1 VYITNQSFGVSSA
14 TVLRTT
20 STLRDN
26 LLDPDLVQDPYPYF
40 AALRERAPVHY
51 SEPHRSW
58 LLTRYDDVAWGLAD
72 LRLSSDRVKPLLA
85 RLSDKNR
92 ARAGGAL
99 GLIADWMVV
108 CDPPAHTRL
117 RRLATLAFHPR
128 KIQQMED
135 RIRDVVDRT
144 LDAFLA
150 SGKTDA
156 VAGFAFP
163 LPATVISELIGA
175 PASDADRFKEWSDEL
190 ALVAFGAGGDARGER
205 HARAERSINE
215 MFDYFGEL
223 IAERRE
229 RPGED
234 MISALLA
241 GDGHGEHLDDS
252 EIASM
257 CALMLFAGHE
267 TTTTTIT
274 SAIKLLLE
282 HPDQRALLASDSKL
296 NGRVVEEVLRYEG
309 AIKVL
314 HRWALEDVT
323 LHGQT
328 IPAGERVLLL
338 PAAANR
344 DPRKFTDP
352 DRFDITR
359 APNPHLGFGKGIH
372 ACIGAMLARIEM
384 RVAIARILERLPGLR
399 LAPDQPELRW
409 MPSLASRG
417 LVSLEIEHDGQG

>member
-1 VYITNQSFGVSSA
+1 MSA
-14 TVLRTT
+14 TG
-20 STLRDN
+20 SLRDD
-26 LLDPDLVQDPYPYF
+26 LLDPELIHDPYPF
-40 AALRERAPVHY
+40 LATLRERDPVHY
-51 SEPHRSW
+51 SAPHRSW

-85 RLSDKNR
+85 RMSEANLAK
-92 ARAGGAL
+92 AGGVL

-108 CDPPAHTRL
+108 SDPPAHTRL

-128 KIQQMED
+128 TLQRMEG
-135 RIRDVVDRT
+135 RIREIVDVT
-144 LDAFLA
+144 IDAFIA
-150 SGKTDA
+150 SGETDA
-156 VAGFAFP
+156 VAGFSFP

-175 PASDADRFKEWSDEL
+175 PATDAERFKEWSDEL
-190 ALVAFGAGGDARGER
+190 ALVAFSAGGEDRGER
-205 HARAERSINE
+205 HSRAERSISE
-215 MFDYFGEL
+215 MSAYFAGL
-223 IAERRE
+223 IEARRA
-229 RPGED
+229 RPGQD

-241 GDGHGEHLDDS
+241 GNGEGDGDSLGDD
-252 EIASM
+252 EIVSM

-282 HPDQRALLASDSKL
+282 HPEQRALLAADPQL

-314 HRWALEDVT
+314 HRWALTDLT
-323 LHGQT
+323 LHGRT
-328 IPAGERVLLL
+328 IPAGERVLLV

-344 DPRKFTDP
+344 DPRKFRDP

-384 RVAIARILERLPGLR
+384 RVAIARIFERLPGLR
-399 LAPDQPELRW
+399 LAPGQPELRW

-417 LVSLEIEHDGQG
+417 LVSLHVEHDEQG